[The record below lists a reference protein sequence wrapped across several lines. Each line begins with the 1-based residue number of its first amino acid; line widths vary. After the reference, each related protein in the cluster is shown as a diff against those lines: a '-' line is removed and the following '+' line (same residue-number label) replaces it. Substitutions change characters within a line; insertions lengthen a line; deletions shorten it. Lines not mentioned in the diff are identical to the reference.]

1 MHCDALP
8 KRKHYIMQSIH
19 RPGEKKEEKGGKN
32 DERKKDIIIIYKEG
46 SIKYERMK
54 SSSNV

>member
-1 MHCDALP
+1 
-8 KRKHYIMQSIH
+8 MQSIH